1 MSAPKCLSEAWESYQ
16 ADMLPKATPAE
27 IDDARRR
34 FYAGALAYGALLK
47 GWADPASLMSEL
59 MAYGRTLG
67 R

>member
-1 MSAPKCLSEAWESYQ
+1 MSTLHQSWETYQ
-16 ADMLPKATPAE
+16 AEVMPKATPAE

-34 FYAGALAYGALLK
+34 FYAGALAHAALLK

>member
-1 MSAPKCLSEAWESYQ
+1 
-16 ADMLPKATPAE
+16 MLPKATPAE

-34 FYAGALAYGALLK
+34 FYAGALAHAALLK

>member
-16 ADMLPKATPAE
+16 AEVLPKATPAE

-34 FYAGALAYGALLK
+34 FYAGALAHAALLK
-47 GWADPASLMSEL
+47 GWADPDSLMSEL

>member
-34 FYAGALAYGALLK
+34 FYAGALAHAALLQ
-47 GWADPASLMSEL
+47 GWADPASPMSEL